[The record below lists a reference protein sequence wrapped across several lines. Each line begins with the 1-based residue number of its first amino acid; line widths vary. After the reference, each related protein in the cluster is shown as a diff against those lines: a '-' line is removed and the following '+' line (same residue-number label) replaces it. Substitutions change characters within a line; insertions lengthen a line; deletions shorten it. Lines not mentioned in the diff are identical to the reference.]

1 MGFDIETDTTNGGLE
16 PDTAA
21 IVAVAVSIRWATHP
35 AAQGSPVELVQPQ
48 AGPAEQV
55 LTGAEDEILR
65 GVDHLL
71 ESIPTGYLVTWNGA
85 SFDLPFVAR
94 RAEML
99 GLEIGLEVAEDPA
112 RRSRREPDR
121 SAVRGSWHDLVHL
134 DGYLLYRADVG
145 TNLGISC
152 GLKPLARL
160 VSWSVAGV
168 GPEVMGI
175 GPVYATRRLCDQ
187 QHLQLEDFDTIEL
200 NEAFAAQS
208 LACIAE
214 LDLNLAQ
221 VNVDG
226 GAIALGHPIGASGAR
241 LIVHLAHRIA
251 SGSSRHGLAT
261 MCVGG
266 GLGAAVTLTRCE

>member
-21 IVAVAVSIRWATHP
+21 IVAVAVSIRWAPHP
-35 AAQGSPVELVQPQ
+35 AAQGSPVEPLQPQ

-55 LTGAEDEILR
+55 LTGAEEEILR

-99 GLEIGLEVAEDPA
+99 GLEIGLEVADDPA

-121 SAVRGSWHDLVHL
+121 PAVRGSWHDLVHL

-160 VSWSVAGV
+160 VG
-168 GPEVMGI
+168 MD
-175 GPVYATRRLCDQ
+175 PV
-187 QHLQLEDFDTIEL
+187 
-200 NEAFAAQS
+200 
-208 LACIAE
+208 E
-214 LDLNLAQ
+214 LDQSRLHLESDEA
-221 VNVDG
+221 VMEYVASDARTAVDLVMRRWPQ
-226 GAIALGHPIGASGAR
+226 AASAADSPLPPI
-241 LIVHLAHRIA
+241 HR
-251 SGSSRHGLAT
+251 
-261 MCVGG
+261 
-266 GLGAAVTLTRCE
+266 